1 MSEPRSFR
9 RRPRTADEFIQ
20 AAETAASA
28 PSEDGGPL
36 PWDRARADVTKP
48 YQLRLPEKH
57 YLMLKYIAEHTPY
70 SMHAFCL
77 SALLEAIE
85 TKAFDVFKS
94 NH

>member
-9 RRPRTADEFIQ
+9 RRPKTADEFIQ
-20 AAETAASA
+20 AAETSA
-28 PSEDGGPL
+28 PAAPEETGPL
-36 PWDRARADVTKP
+36 PWDAARADVTKP

-85 TKAFDVFKS
+85 AKAFDVFKA
-94 NH
+94 NQ

>member
-20 AAETAASA
+20 AAETPESA
-28 PSEDGGPL
+28 PPEASGPL
-36 PWDRARADVTKP
+36 PWDAARSDVTKL
-48 YQLRLPEKH
+48 YQLRLPEQH
-57 YLMLKYIAEHTPY
+57 YLMLKYITARTPY

-85 TKAFDVFKS
+85 AKAFDVLKS
-94 NH
+94 NQ